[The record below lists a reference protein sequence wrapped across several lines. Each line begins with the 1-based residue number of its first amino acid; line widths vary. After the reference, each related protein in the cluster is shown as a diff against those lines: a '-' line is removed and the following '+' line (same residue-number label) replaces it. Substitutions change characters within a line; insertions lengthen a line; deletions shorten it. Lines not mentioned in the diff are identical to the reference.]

1 VSLLNR
7 NRKDVYVAPERHKA
21 EPYAT
26 IARRGWVKWYVEV
39 RPGDYYYKH
48 HYHYY
53 YVFGSKARAESLAK
67 RKLRMVKRRIDWSET
82 VTRLD
87 IER

>member
-1 VSLLNR
+1 MGLFTR
-7 NRKDVYVAPERHKA
+7 DRKEVYTAPERHKA

-26 IARRGWVKWYVEV
+26 IVRKGWVKWYVEV

-48 HYHYY
+48 AYHYY
-53 YVFGSKARAESLAK
+53 YIIGSKTKAERIAK
-67 RKLRMVKRRIDWSET
+67 RKLRMVKRRIDWSTSE
-82 VTRLD
+82 TRLD